1 MYIYVSLVFDKFERN
16 ETIPAL
22 PSGKRS
28 SSKRTAAGDSSVRPI
43 LPVDGHRAEA
53 ANEPRPDAFNRSVQS
68 RARIVLSTADTPSTH
83 GGLQSVS
90 REASE
95 LRLAS
100 V

>member
-1 MYIYVSLVFDKFERN
+1 MTCFL
-16 ETIPAL
+16 
-22 PSGKRS
+22 
-28 SSKRTAAGDSSVRPI
+28 
-43 LPVDGHRAEA
+43 AEA

-68 RARIVLSTADTPSTH
+68 RARIALSTADTPSTQ